1 MGHVAQ
7 QKKGQVQPTSTE
19 AGIPVNDDVRL
30 EREGRCFGAQK
41 QHGLG
46 QFLLPPSSEG
56 ASTGNTV
63 SQMLWDMKSFQ
74 EATYGGMFVKR
85 GTGVQEIDG
94 LINTYDGL
102 QKDPK
107 AKKDDKLYVLEL
119 IKDNIL
125 NWNSYHKDESR
136 QADRIKAFNKF
147 PCTGLD

>member
-1 MGHVAQ
+1 
-7 QKKGQVQPTSTE
+7 
-19 AGIPVNDDVRL
+19 
-30 EREGRCFGAQK
+30 
-41 QHGLG
+41 
-46 QFLLPPSSEG
+46 
-56 ASTGNTV
+56 
-63 SQMLWDMKSFQ
+63 
-74 EATYGGMFVKR
+74 MFVKR

-147 PCTGLD
+147 LVQDWINERENVKQMTEDVQDVDWGSGSSRSSGI